1 MSVLCNA
8 IAARFVFFVVGIL
21 IGGSPARTL
30 PANASA
36 PSVVTVAV
44 SVERD
49 TAVAAPQPP
58 KPAEPKTPSRPKKPA
73 KPEKSVKITIN
84 DEGIKIGNEGSEKV
98 TIEVDS
104 EKLSNQIKKSLE
116 GLPESL
122 AAAFGADEDKRYG
135 ILRSSDVVQ
144 FGKRIGIA
152 TNELVNGDVVNFFAD
167 VDVDGKVMGDV
178 AAIFGDVRIG
188 PQAVVNGQ
196 VVSILGDV
204 TKEPGAVVRGETAVV
219 GKSYHGRTGPG
230 LVWSWGPP
238 LGKGLFGAGAR
249 VVLLIILA
257 LLMLLILYFIS
268 GRLERA
274 AQYLSASFF
283 KSLGIGV
290 LVLFPGTL
298 FAIVL
303 TIILA
308 ITIVGIP
315 VAVLLML
322 SLFALFVLGYFTS
335 ALELGKLVA
344 RKLNTETDSP
354 YVHGILGLFLLAILG
369 IIAAIMY
376 LNPFFGPARL
386 ALRILGGLF
395 NLVAVTVGVGAFISS
410 KAGSRPAGPQ
420 APPAERLDR

>member
-21 IGGSPARTL
+21 IGGSPAKT
-30 PANASA
+30 PPEGASA
-36 PSVVTVAV
+36 SSVLAVAV

-49 TAVAAPQPP
+49 TTAVAPQTP
-58 KPAEPKTPSRPKKPA
+58 KPAEPKTPPQPKKPA
-73 KPEKSVKITIN
+73 KPEKSVKITIS

-98 TIEVDS
+98 TVEVNS
-104 EKLSNQIKKSLE
+104 EKLTKQIKKSLE

-122 AAAFGADEDKRYG
+122 AAAFGEDEDKRYG
-135 ILRSSDVVQ
+135 VVRSSDVVQ
-144 FGKRIGIA
+144 FGKRITIA
-152 TNELVNGDVVNFFAD
+152 SDELVNGDVVNFCSD
-167 VDVDGKVMGDV
+167 IDIDGKVMGDV
-178 AAIFGDVRIG
+178 AAICGNVRLG
-188 PQAVVNGQ
+188 PQAIVNGQ
-196 VVSILGDV
+196 VVSILGNV

-219 GKSYHGRTGPG
+219 GRSHRTRTGPG

-268 GRLERA
+268 GRLQRA
-274 AQYLSASFF
+274 AQYLSASFL
-283 KSLGIGV
+283 KSLGIGI

-298 FAIVL
+298 FAVIL
-303 TIILA
+303 TIILC

-335 ALELGKLVA
+335 ALELGKFVA

-386 ALRILGGLF
+386 SLRILGGLF
-395 NLVAVTVGVGAFISS
+395 NLVAVTVGVGAFIAS
-410 KAGSRPAGPQ
+410 KGGSQPAGPQ
-420 APPAERLDR
+420 APPAQRVDR